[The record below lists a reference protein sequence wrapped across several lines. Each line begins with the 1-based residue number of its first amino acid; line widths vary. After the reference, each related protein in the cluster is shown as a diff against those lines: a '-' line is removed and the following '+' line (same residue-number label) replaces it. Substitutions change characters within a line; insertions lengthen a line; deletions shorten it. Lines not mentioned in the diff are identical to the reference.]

1 MRTWLKSCSISIKL
15 TLKIILVPTKRT
27 AQYIEQSVNHVI
39 MLKTYVS
46 AIKKVYQALG
56 AAQSELL
63 ATIRDVSYHSRKPFA
78 RVTANL

>member
-1 MRTWLKSCSISIKL
+1 MLSCLVNCSISVKL

-46 AIKKVYQALG
+46 AIKKVYGALG

-63 ATIRDVSYHSRKPFA
+63 TTIREVSYNSRKPFA
-78 RVTANL
+78 RITAYQ